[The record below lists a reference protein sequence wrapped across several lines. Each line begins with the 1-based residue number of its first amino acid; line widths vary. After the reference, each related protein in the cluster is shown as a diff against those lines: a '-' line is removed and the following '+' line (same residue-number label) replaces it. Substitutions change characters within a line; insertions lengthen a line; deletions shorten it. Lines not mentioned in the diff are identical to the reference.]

1 MLQEYARILSP
12 IDGSEEAELA
22 FKKAVQVAVRNKA
35 ALIIAHVIDTRSVQT
50 PTGYEGT
57 YIDEIIEQAKVLLDD
72 YQDYAYKQG
81 LEKVETM
88 IDYGSPKIEIA
99 SAIPS
104 EKEIDLIMIG
114 ATGLNAVERLFVGS
128 VSEYVIRNAP
138 CDVLVVRTD
147 LDNKLVIED

>member
-1 MLQEYARILSP
+1 MLQEYARILTP
-12 IDGSEEAELA
+12 IDGSDESELA
-22 FKKAVQVAVRNKA
+22 FKKAVQVAVRNKG

-50 PTGYEGT
+50 PAGYEGT
-57 YIDEIIEQAKVLLDD
+57 YIDEVIEQAKVLLAD
-72 YQDYAYKQG
+72 YQKYAYEHG
-81 LEKVETM
+81 LEKVETF
-88 IDYGSPKIEIA
+88 IAYGAPKVEIA
-99 SAIPS
+99 STIPV

-147 LDNKLVIED
+147 LDNKLVAED

>member
-72 YQDYAYKQG
+72 YQDYAYQQG

-99 SAIPS
+99 TAIPT

-147 LDNKLVIED
+147 LDNKLAIED

>member
-72 YQDYAYKQG
+72 YQDYAYQQG

-147 LDNKLVIED
+147 LDNKLAIED